1 MEQTKGKGLSRRSF
15 LRGACGMVAFPTIIS
30 ATALGAEGR
39 PAASERIVMGTIGF
53 GGRASGVM
61 PAFMREDDVQMVAV
75 CDVKGNRRKL
85 AQNTVNRHYGNTDC
99 DAYID
104 LRELLARDDI
114 DAVLIAT
121 GDYWHSAAACLSAR
135 AGKDMFCE
143 KPMSVTITE
152 GRALVETMKR
162 YGRIFQCGTQR
173 RNVSQFMFA
182 ANLVHKGLLGELK
195 TVHAEKAP
203 NWHETYETVLPAEPE
218 PPREVFDWDLW
229 LGPAAWRPYNSK
241 YASRGFW
248 GGHLDFAGGS
258 YTEWG
263 SHTVD
268 LCQWAARKDDTSPVL
283 YHLVGKDVEAYYEDG
298 LKLVLRADIGRGSC
312 GVRFVG
318 TEGWIE
324 VDDSGHIEV
333 RPESLRSKRKLG
345 KGYPVDDHVRDF
357 LNSFKSR
364 RQPAAPAEGA
374 HRSITACH
382 AANICRRLGRTVKW
396 DTVKEEF
403 IGDEQANRLSS
414 RAYREPWRL

>member
-85 AQNTVNRHYGNTDC
+85 AQDTVNRHYGNTDC

-135 AGKDMFCE
+135 AGKDMYCE

-229 LGPAAWRPYNSK
+229 LGPAAWRPYNSN
-241 YASRGFW
+241 G
-248 GGHLDFAGGS
+248 DFGVVI
-258 YTEWG
+258 WI
-263 SHTVD
+263 
-268 LCQWAARKDDTSPVL
+268 
-283 YHLVGKDVEAYYEDG
+283 
-298 LKLVLRADIGRGSC
+298 LRAGR
-312 GVRFVG
+312 
-318 TEGWIE
+318 IP
-324 VDDSGHIEV
+324 SGEAI
-333 RPESLRSKRKLG
+333 
-345 KGYPVDDHVRDF
+345 
-357 LNSFKSR
+357 
-364 RQPAAPAEGA
+364 
-374 HRSITACH
+374 RSIFV
-382 AANICRRLGRTVKW
+382 NGRRGKTILRRCFITLSAKMWRHTMRT
-396 DTVKEEF
+396 
-403 IGDEQANRLSS
+403 GLS
-414 RAYREPWRL
+414 WCFVLT